1 MNKLEEQRRA
11 LLKSFL
17 YALRG
22 IRFCVKNERNMR
34 IHISAAVCIAA
45 FSFVYGL
52 STVEYGMLFFA
63 IGFVIVAEMFNTGIE
78 VVINL
83 EMPSYHNLAKIGKD
97 VAAGAV
103 LVAAVTA
110 ILIGLSLFL
119 RFPKLPDTLWAI
131 LTTPHLLIAFILLA
145 GAGVLFAFWG
155 NHLFRQK

>member
-1 MNKLEEQRRA
+1 MNKLEQQRRA
-11 LLKSFL
+11 LLKSFF
-17 YALRG
+17 YAFRG
-22 IRFCVKNERNMR
+22 IGYCVKNERNMR
-34 IHISAAVCIAA
+34 IHISVAVCIAA

-52 STVEYGMLFFA
+52 SPIEYGMLFLA

-103 LVAAVTA
+103 FVAAVTSV
-110 ILIGLSLFL
+110 LVGLSLFL
-119 RFPKLPDTLWAI
+119 RFPKLPNTLWAI
-131 LTTPHLLIAFILLA
+131 VTTPLLLTAFILLI

-155 NHLFRQK
+155 NLLFRQK